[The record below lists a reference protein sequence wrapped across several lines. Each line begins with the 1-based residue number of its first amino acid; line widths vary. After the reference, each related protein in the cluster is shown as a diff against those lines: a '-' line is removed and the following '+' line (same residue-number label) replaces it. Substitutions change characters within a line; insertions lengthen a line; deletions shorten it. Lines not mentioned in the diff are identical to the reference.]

1 MQAAGGGRPLSNL
14 NHIQV
19 NLLLFD
25 QYLCVCNPSY
35 AYMIIVRFRS
45 QIDLDFGI
53 YIGNISTNI
62 CNIDTNISNIVT
74 HISNMSAN
82 ISNSSV
88 YISNTSTNISNIDY

>member
-14 NHIQV
+14 NHMQV
-19 NLLLFD
+19 NLLLFN

-53 YIGNISTNI
+53 YIGK
-62 CNIDTNISNIVT
+62 
-74 HISNMSAN
+74 
-82 ISNSSV
+82 
-88 YISNTSTNISNIDY
+88 